1 MFKYVIFV
9 FKFTTRVHSAA
20 QAREMA
26 ASTIVF
32 THQRSGSFGSQSS
45 FTSKSSQDTIQGTYS
60 GTVSLFIE
68 FLMRWECPV
77 VLSLTV
83 DDDDLMAIR
92 NCLWCLPAWFE
103 NEIVFRCAWGTRFL
117 MSYNHSWVLVVL
129 RSDITMLCL

>member
-1 MFKYVIFV
+1 M
-9 FKFTTRVHSAA
+9 HSAA

-32 THQRSGSFGSQSS
+32 THQRSGSFGSRSS

-68 FLMRWECPV
+68 FLIRWEYPV
-77 VLSLTV
+77 VLLLTV
-83 DDDDLMAIR
+83 DYDDLMEIR
-92 NCLWCLPAWFE
+92 NCLWCLPAGFE

-117 MSYNHSWVLVVL
+117 MSYDHSWVLVVL
-129 RSDITMLCL
+129 RSDMTMLCL